1 MGDFSMYLIAAFQI
15 GTLPL
20 TELSRPIAVIKL
32 EISPVK
38 NELFWKKTIT
48 NHIINVATIIL
59 LTLKK
64 SNIRLTG
71 FKLL

>member
-1 MGDFSMYLIAAFQI
+1 MYLIAAFQI

-20 TELSRPIAVIKL
+20 TELSRPIAVIRL

-38 NELFWKKTIT
+38 NETILEKDHHKPY
-48 NHIINVATIIL
+48 NQRSHNNSSHAQ
-59 LTLKK
+59 K